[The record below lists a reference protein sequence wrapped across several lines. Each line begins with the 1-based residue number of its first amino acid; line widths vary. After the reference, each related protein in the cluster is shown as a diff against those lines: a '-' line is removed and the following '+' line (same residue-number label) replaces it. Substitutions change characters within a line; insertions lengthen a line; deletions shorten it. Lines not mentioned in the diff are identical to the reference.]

1 MRLAPISERQLEIV
15 RSGDVSL
22 LIRLLGLKQQIM
34 YEFEAVEKELEPF
47 RDTPPEQRIWKDEKE
62 RQETGESVNRCAT
75 LLEEILRNDTL
86 STEELATK
94 KEEVEAQLRRTRQ
107 GAQVHN
113 GYAKQ
118 APKSG
123 LRHFDKKS

>member
-15 RSGDVSL
+15 RSGDVTL
-22 LIRLLGLKQQIM
+22 LVRLLGLKQQIM
-34 YEFEAVEKELEPF
+34 YEFEAVEKQLEPF
-47 RDTPPEQRIWKDEKE
+47 RDTPPEQRVWNDEEE
-62 RQETGESVNRCAT
+62 RKETGESINRCAA

-86 STEELATK
+86 STTELSAQK
-94 KEEVEAQLRRTRQ
+94 DEVEEQIRKTRQ

-118 APKSG
+118 APKSEI
-123 LRHFDKKS
+123 RHFDKKS